1 MNTILTVFKKEI
13 KDTLRDKRTLMTA
26 IVLPALLIP
35 VLMYGMTVVTKM
47 VMEKEENKKL
57 SISLID
63 APDAFLTYL
72 DTTKMEIKS
81 GYDLKTGKEAIKAD
95 SLDAMIRFTSNF
107 MELQEK
113 MASPRVVLLYKQT
126 NLSVESRMKKMVER
140 YSDDLLDQRIE
151 TLGISSAT
159 IKPINLKTENVEEP
173 QELVG
178 QTVGGILPYMFIMFC
193 FMGCMY
199 PALDLITGEKE
210 RGTIETL
217 LTVPA
222 SRFSILL
229 GKVLTISIV
238 GLAATVMSIVGM
250 YFGVLFLPD
259 LPEEISG
266 VINSIISPKFVTML
280 LAMLLPLCVFFAGL
294 ITTMVVKAKSFKE
307 AQSIVSPFTVLI
319 ILPAALALLPGIELT
334 WGTAMVPI
342 LNIALATKEIIA
354 ETINIGHFALI
365 VASLIIL
372 AIIGVFISYSQFS
385 KEGMVLK

>member
-140 YSDDLLDQRIE
+140 YSDDLLDQR
-151 TLGISSAT
+151 L
-159 IKPINLKTENVEEP
+159 
-173 QELVG
+173 
-178 QTVGGILPYMFIMFC
+178 
-193 FMGCMY
+193 
-199 PALDLITGEKE
+199 
-210 RGTIETL
+210 
-217 LTVPA
+217 
-222 SRFSILL
+222 
-229 GKVLTISIV
+229 
-238 GLAATVMSIVGM
+238 
-250 YFGVLFLPD
+250 
-259 LPEEISG
+259 
-266 VINSIISPKFVTML
+266 
-280 LAMLLPLCVFFAGL
+280 
-294 ITTMVVKAKSFKE
+294 
-307 AQSIVSPFTVLI
+307 
-319 ILPAALALLPGIELT
+319 
-334 WGTAMVPI
+334 
-342 LNIALATKEIIA
+342 
-354 ETINIGHFALI
+354 
-365 VASLIIL
+365 SLIHI
-372 AIIGVFISYSQFS
+372 
-385 KEGMVLK
+385 

>member
-1 MNTILTVFKKEI
+1 MNTILTVFNKEI
-13 KDTLRDKRTLMTA
+13 KDTLRDKRTLMSA
-26 IVLPALLIP
+26 IVLPAILIP
-35 VLMYGMTVVTKM
+35 VIMYGMTVVTKM

-63 APDAFLTYL
+63 APDSFLTYL

-126 NLSVESRMKKMVER
+126 NLSVEKRMKKMVER

-159 IKPINLKTENVEEP
+159 IKPINLKTENIEEP
-173 QELVG
+173 QELLG
-178 QTVGGILPYMFIMFC
+178 QTVGGFLPYMFIMFC

-229 GKVLTISIV
+229 GKVMTISIV
-238 GLAATVMSIVGM
+238 GLAATVMCIVGM

-266 VINSIISPKFVTML
+266 VLNSIISPKFVGML

-294 ITTMVVKAKSFKE
+294 LSAMVVKAKSFKE
-307 AQSIVSPFTVLI
+307 AQSIVSPFTVII

-334 WGTAMVPI
+334 WATALVPI

-354 ETINIGHFALI
+354 ETINMGHFALI
-365 VASLIIL
+365 VGSLIVL